1 MALNINIKNLP
12 PYAKIIIAILPSVI
26 LTVAIIML
34 VIAPKQKKIKG
45 LDANI
50 DKQNNEIAASQAKTA
65 KLEILKQE
73 NERLQKRINELK
85 VQLPEEK
92 EISSLLKQ
100 VSDMGIAAGLEIKSW
115 KPGQKITHPSGIVYE
130 IPVSVE
136 VIGNY
141 HNLGYFLSSLTKL
154 NRIVNISDM
163 KLTSPK
169 TGKGEN
175 PLGVSFKASTFSAI
189 PENEMAEAAAEK
201 GGKKGGAKGG
211 AKPGAKPGSQPVKK

>member
-1 MALNINIKNLP
+1 MAVNINIKNLP
-12 PYAKIIIAILPSVI
+12 SYAKIIISVLPSVI

-34 VIAPKQKKIKG
+34 VIVPKQKKIKG

-50 DKQNNEIAASQAKTA
+50 DKQNNEIAASQAKSA
-65 KLEILKQE
+65 KLDILKQE
-73 NERLQKRINELK
+73 NERLIKRINELK

-115 KPGQKITHPSGIVYE
+115 KPGQKTTHPSGIVYE
-130 IPVSVE
+130 IPVSVD
-136 VIGNY
+136 VIGTY

-163 KLTSPK
+163 KLSNPK

-175 PLGVSFKASTFSAI
+175 LLGVSFKASTFSAI
-189 PENEMAEAAAEK
+189 PENELAEAGAKA
-201 GGKKGGAKGG
+201 GAKGG
-211 AKPGAKPGSQPVKK
+211 AKAGSKPGKK